1 MLRRLRQRSA
11 RPVTAGGCLPARGG
25 GTPLILAAL
34 IAATCL
40 AALQLAPHPNA
51 LPEVPVPGFVADALG
66 DPRKGTGA
74 ESGWRTFEHGISRR
88 TAWGHESIAYRG
100 ARPAKYLT
108 VSKRQG
114 VRVWRWRLAAHEVGS
129 GTPVARVLDAEG
141 RSLAQAELSWLMT
154 QDDDGWLV
162 HLRVVDTNLPLPY
175 VLEPMTTAQGGVR

>member
-11 RPVTAGGCLPARGG
+11 GPMTAGGCLPARDR

-51 LPEVPVPGFVADALG
+51 LPDVPGFVADALG
-66 DPRKGTGA
+66 DPREGTVA

-88 TAWGHESIAYRG
+88 TAWGHESIAYHG
-100 ARPAKYLT
+100 ARPGKFLT

-154 QDDDGWLV
+154 QDEDGWLV

-175 VLEPMTTAQGGVR
+175 VLEPMTTAHRGIR